1 MQGQPGNV
9 ASRCAVLASAA
20 MTLDELFAQPSIA
33 RQRER
38 LLELLRALS
47 FQEREVVLAS
57 GQRSNF
63 YIDCRRVSLDAEGH
77 FLIGQLLRAV
87 IDVVAPE
94 ARAIGGMTLGA
105 DPLVSATSTISFMA
119 GRPLDGFL
127 VRKEA
132 KGHGTGQYLE
142 TGGRLAAGT
151 ASVIVEDTVTTGGS
165 LLRALERARDAGLRP
180 VHALAIVDRLEG
192 GREAIEAQVP
202 LTALYTRK
210 DFLP

>member
-1 MQGQPGNV
+1 
-9 ASRCAVLASAA
+9 
-20 MTLDELFAQPSIA
+20 MTLDELYAQPAIA

-47 FQEREVVLAS
+47 FQEREVTLAS
-57 GQRSNF
+57 GLRSNF

-77 FLIGQLLRAV
+77 FLIGQLFRA
-87 IDVVAPE
+87 IIEQVAPE
-94 ARAIGGMTLGA
+94 ARAVGGMTMGA
-105 DPLVSATSTISFMA
+105 DPLVSATSLVSFIA

-142 TGGRLAAGT
+142 TGGRIAPGT
-151 ASVIVEDTVTTGGS
+151 PSVIVEDTVTTGGS
-165 LLRALERARDAGLRP
+165 LLRAVERAREAGLRP

-192 GREAIEAQVP
+192 GREAIEAQLP